1 MAHFKSKYL
10 MSYLIGQGLSGLIP
24 SIVAIIQGIGGNP
37 ECVAPTAGANTTIA
51 HYPEPRFSVSV
62 FFIFLL
68 VMVLLSWFAF
78 VLLNHLKACQSERVT
93 HKDDSEVENQL
104 KAVTETVRSDS
115 RSDKSSDELQLNS
128 ESYLNRSNDRNISR
142 NAFAGLLLT
151 QAYICALTNG
161 VLPSIQSYSC
171 LPYGNTAYHLTV
183 TLSSMANPIACFI
196 AFYMSASVI
205 KKTLPAVVGVGT
217 LCAVYIIV
225 TAVMSPT
232 PPLQDST
239 SGKSDAGLDSDKPSK
254 VEYEIAKYLRSK
266 LPPKKTTL
274 LSHRVDY
281 FIASKSIDLL
291 MDSKWSKDDKRQKE
305 ALFTSRESVMTFM
318 DQMLRH
324 KFFHRA
330 KTVVVKKDK
339 KKKADNEE
347 SSCNEEQMKE
357 KKKSKKESKESKDSK
372 EVKETKDESKEKD
385 EKEVETKKKEKKK
398 IKLDMHLEQ
407 IFVDENEP
415 YVWIYDPIPLRTWF
429 IGAGLVLAAIAICL
443 FPLWPR
449 TVRNYVYYL
458 SIAAAGLLFFI
469 IGLAVLRLIM
479 FTIVWVVTFGKHHFW
494 MLPNLTEDVGFM
506 ESFWPLYKHDV
517 KDNNKKDTKEKDTK
531 KKKKEETAADATP
544 LLVADD
550 DKGIDNKESGSE
562 SASTVDSIAKSNSS
576 NELNATNGVNGFE
589 ILDSKELEDDEEEEA
604 DE

>member
-37 ECVAPTAGANTTIA
+37 ECVAPTAGANTTVA

-115 RSDKSSDELQLNS
+115 SSDKGSDELQLNS
-128 ESYLNRSNDRNISR
+128 ESFLNRSNDRNISR

-183 TLSSMANPIACFI
+183 TLSSMANPIACFV

-239 SGKSDAGLDSDKPSK
+239 SGKVL
-254 VEYEIAKYLRSK
+254 VIIVWIA
-266 LPPKKTTL
+266 
-274 LSHRVDY
+274 
-281 FIASKSIDLL
+281 
-291 MDSKWSKDDKRQKE
+291 
-305 ALFTSRESVMTFM
+305 FTSLFSYSRACIATILRNTSTGHKSLFFCGVFTQIGSTIGAVFM
-318 DQMLRH
+318 FILTN
-324 KFFHRA
+324 FTA
-330 KTVVVKKDK
+330 
-339 KKKADNEE
+339 
-347 SSCNEEQMKE
+347 
-357 KKKSKKESKESKDSK
+357 
-372 EVKETKDESKEKD
+372 
-385 EKEVETKKKEKKK
+385 
-398 IKLDMHLEQ
+398 
-407 IFVDENEP
+407 IFVP
-415 YVWIYDPIPLRTWF
+415 F
-429 IGAGLVLAAIAICL
+429 
-443 FPLWPR
+443 FPC
-449 TVRNYVYYL
+449 
-458 SIAAAGLLFFI
+458 
-469 IGLAVLRLIM
+469 
-479 FTIVWVVTFGKHHFW
+479 K
-494 MLPNLTEDVGFM
+494 
-506 ESFWPLYKHDV
+506 
-517 KDNNKKDTKEKDTK
+517 
-531 KKKKEETAADATP
+531 
-544 LLVADD
+544 
-550 DKGIDNKESGSE
+550 
-562 SASTVDSIAKSNSS
+562 
-576 NELNATNGVNGFE
+576 
-589 ILDSKELEDDEEEEA
+589 
-604 DE
+604 